1 MALNANSMAAAIKT
15 RIAAVSAVQS
25 SVDGD
30 TLAYRDAVMVAMCQ
44 GIIDEIH
51 ANGVAV
57 VANVQSGSS
66 TVNGTI
72 S

>member
-1 MALNANSMAAAIKT
+1 MALNANSMAAAIKA

-51 ANGVAV
+51 ANGVSV
-57 VANVQSGSS
+57 VPNVQAGSS

-72 S
+72 L